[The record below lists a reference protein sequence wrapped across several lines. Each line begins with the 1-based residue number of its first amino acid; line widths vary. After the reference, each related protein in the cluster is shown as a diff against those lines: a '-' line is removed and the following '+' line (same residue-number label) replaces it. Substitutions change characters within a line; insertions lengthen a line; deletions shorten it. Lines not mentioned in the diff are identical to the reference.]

1 MLRNKGFQMI
11 VGAIVITGVIIA
23 WLMLGGEAPSNNPVQ
38 KESSG
43 ANAKVRNSTLARE
56 VDGKKVWEF
65 TVEEVEQI
73 KSSGEAVLK
82 GVKGKIYREDGSV
95 LEVVAGGGKVKNEA
109 KDFELNDKVVAVLS
123 SGMRKIRE
131 AAIIMNKLKMTIVM
145 MIGIFFM
152 VGMLGTA
159 CAQGSNFSVK
169 ADTIE
174 YDMQSGDGM
183 AKGNVVLK
191 QDGGTATAAN
201 AEFNSKTKSGRLT
214 GGVVADRDDSHVVCY
229 TFVMHNEDYSSA
241 IGDARLTKGDK
252 TLASERVDY
261 YKNREYA
268 ETVGSWARLSMAD
281 GSILDAVKITYDGKV
296 GVANATGGVAISSPP
311 RDLTASAD
319 TAVYETNN
327 SGYIELIGNAK
338 ATQDGNTVEG
348 NRLRLN
354 NTSNKAEASGNVK
367 IVYVPKPVEKKE
379 NVTADENAALQM
391 AKAPVEVA

>member
-1 MLRNKGFQMI
+1 
-11 VGAIVITGVIIA
+11 
-23 WLMLGGEAPSNNPVQ
+23 
-38 KESSG
+38 
-43 ANAKVRNSTLARE
+43 
-56 VDGKKVWEF
+56 
-65 TVEEVEQI
+65 
-73 KSSGEAVLK
+73 
-82 GVKGKIYREDGSV
+82 
-95 LEVVAGGGKVKNEA
+95 
-109 KDFELNDKVVAVLS
+109 
-123 SGMRKIRE
+123 
-131 AAIIMNKLKMTIVM
+131 MNKLKMTIVM

-268 ETVGSWARLSMAD
+268 ETVGSWTRLSMAD

>member
-1 MLRNKGFQMI
+1 
-11 VGAIVITGVIIA
+11 
-23 WLMLGGEAPSNNPVQ
+23 
-38 KESSG
+38 
-43 ANAKVRNSTLARE
+43 
-56 VDGKKVWEF
+56 
-65 TVEEVEQI
+65 
-73 KSSGEAVLK
+73 
-82 GVKGKIYREDGSV
+82 
-95 LEVVAGGGKVKNEA
+95 
-109 KDFELNDKVVAVLS
+109 
-123 SGMRKIRE
+123 
-131 AAIIMNKLKMTIVM
+131 MNKLKMTIVM

-214 GGVVADRDDSHVVCY
+214 GGVVADRDDAHVVCY

-311 RDLTASAD
+311 RDLTAYAD

>member
-1 MLRNKGFQMI
+1 
-11 VGAIVITGVIIA
+11 
-23 WLMLGGEAPSNNPVQ
+23 
-38 KESSG
+38 
-43 ANAKVRNSTLARE
+43 
-56 VDGKKVWEF
+56 
-65 TVEEVEQI
+65 
-73 KSSGEAVLK
+73 
-82 GVKGKIYREDGSV
+82 
-95 LEVVAGGGKVKNEA
+95 
-109 KDFELNDKVVAVLS
+109 
-123 SGMRKIRE
+123 
-131 AAIIMNKLKMTIVM
+131 MNKLKMTIVM

-327 SGYIELIGNAK
+327 I
-338 ATQDGNTVEG
+338 VEG

>member
-1 MLRNKGFQMI
+1 
-11 VGAIVITGVIIA
+11 
-23 WLMLGGEAPSNNPVQ
+23 
-38 KESSG
+38 
-43 ANAKVRNSTLARE
+43 
-56 VDGKKVWEF
+56 
-65 TVEEVEQI
+65 
-73 KSSGEAVLK
+73 
-82 GVKGKIYREDGSV
+82 
-95 LEVVAGGGKVKNEA
+95 
-109 KDFELNDKVVAVLS
+109 
-123 SGMRKIRE
+123 
-131 AAIIMNKLKMTIVM
+131 MNKLKMTIVM

-296 GVANATGGVAISSPP
+296 GVAN
-311 RDLTASAD
+311 DLTASAD

>member
-1 MLRNKGFQMI
+1 
-11 VGAIVITGVIIA
+11 
-23 WLMLGGEAPSNNPVQ
+23 
-38 KESSG
+38 
-43 ANAKVRNSTLARE
+43 
-56 VDGKKVWEF
+56 
-65 TVEEVEQI
+65 
-73 KSSGEAVLK
+73 
-82 GVKGKIYREDGSV
+82 
-95 LEVVAGGGKVKNEA
+95 
-109 KDFELNDKVVAVLS
+109 
-123 SGMRKIRE
+123 
-131 AAIIMNKLKMTIVM
+131 MNKLKMTIVM

-201 AEFNSKTKSGRLT
+201 A
-214 GGVVADRDDSHVVCY
+214 DRDDSHGVCY